1 MKKIIST
8 IAVSA
13 LLTACQA
20 APQETPTLPTDDSTQ
35 VFSEYFSFDL
45 PAGWV
50 KEEGQVL
57 DGPIPYSLRSQETMP
72 DGYSCEEDIASVNIA
87 PYLYNDPKVP
97 VDFDEFAVSDGVY
110 SEQGSLGQF
119 GGKAEK
125 TTLNGKPAYHYEDAG
140 IEAPCPGSAYLV
152 NDGDY
157 FFQVIAFSKTGGK
170 AEEDMKALIDSIVW

>member
-1 MKKIIST
+1 MKKILPTLVLAS
-8 IAVSA
+8 
-13 LLTACQA
+13 LLVACQP
-20 APQETPTLPTDDSTQ
+20 APQETPTLPTEDSSQ
-35 VFSEYFSFDL
+35 VFNEYFSFDL

-50 KEEGQVL
+50 QEMDTPL
-57 DGPIPYSLRSQETMP
+57 DGPVTYYLRSQETMP

-97 VDFDEFAVSDGVY
+97 TDFDTLALSKGVY
-110 SEQGSLGQF
+110 DEAGSLGQF

-125 TTLNGKPAYHYEDAG
+125 TTFNGKPAYHYEDAG

-157 FFQVIAFSKTGGK
+157 FFQVIAFSKAGGK